1 MTPRIVFLT
10 IVLIALPATG
20 ARAADDAGTLMTE
33 LSNMVRQHGEKF
45 ARCVDNTT
53 ARHAQ
58 NQATSSET
66 AAAASVE
73 DCEGV
78 LRVFVASC
86 AQNIQALC
94 ENFAKDLRA
103 RELTRA
109 SQRIARLRAV
119 KDREK

>member
-1 MTPRIVFLT
+1 MAPRIVFLM

-45 ARCVDNTT
+45 AHCVDNTT

-58 NQATSSET
+58 HLSVSAQE
-66 AAAASVE
+66 AAAASLE

-86 AQNIQALC
+86 ASGVQSVC
-94 ENFAKDLRA
+94 ENFAKEMRS

-109 SQRIARLRAV
+109 SERIARLRAG
-119 KDREK
+119 KNGEK